1 MLKNIKV
8 GIKFLMAFLIIIV
21 ISTSVN
27 YLSLNRFQTIKRNQK
42 INENNVEEI
51 VRLFNL
57 KNNLLEMRGDLQA
70 VAYNVCSKPLKKY
83 IENITD
89 LVEDSDR
96 LMDEY
101 ENSEF
106 EYLEGEEDIFN
117 VFKTNYNEYKNNI
130 ESIIQLSQAGKYGMA
145 GKCYK
150 DMIKIEDIAIE
161 ELHKIIEINQNSSEE
176 IKIKNEDIFNKS
188 RRMVNIMAITSLI
201 VTIIMGFYM
210 SRNIIVLLNR
220 MQNYAKSLAD
230 YDLTQDIKNDRKDE
244 FGDTINAIKHIQ
256 KNLKSIVEIISGET
270 QDLSASSQELS
281 ATIEEINVK
290 VTEVNHS
297 IGAIAQGTQ
306 DTSAATEEIV
316 ASVEEVTSSMEM
328 LASSASEG
336 NNKSYE
342 IKNKAIKTKEL
353 SSASRDAAIKL
364 YNEKEKN
371 ILKAIEDVK
380 VVEEIKTMAEIISG
394 IAEQTN
400 LLSLNAAIE
409 AARAGEHG
417 KGFAVVAEEVRKLA
431 EQSSET
437 VEIIGQTILKVQKAT
452 RNLSNNASEILNFMD
467 NNVMQDYD
475 AFLSTLDNNVEDSN
489 FINRM
494 SEDIA
499 SMAQEITA
507 TMTQLNQAVENI
519 AKTAEDSSD
528 NTVSIVEGMN
538 EMVQGAD
545 QISIT
550 SESQAQLAENLNNIV
565 AKFKLQ

>member
-364 YNEKEKN
+364 YNEKERN

>member
-1 MLKNIKV
+1 M
-8 GIKFLMAFLIIIV
+8 
-21 ISTSVN
+21 ISTGVN
-27 YLSLNRFQTIKRNQK
+27 YLSLNKFQTIKDNQ
-42 INENNVEEI
+42 EI
-51 VRLFNL
+51 SEHNTQEVIRLFNL
-57 KNNLLEMRGDLQA
+57 ENNLLEIRGDLQA
-70 VAYNVCSKPLKKY
+70 IAYNMGSKSLQSY
-83 IENITD
+83 IENIYSLLD
-89 LVEDSDR
+89 HSDQ
-96 LMDEY
+96 LIEEY

-117 VFKTNYNEYKNNI
+117 TFKTNYNEYKKNI
-130 ESIIQLSQAGKYGMA
+130 ESIIQLSKVGNHSIAGKQYENA
-145 GKCYK
+145 
-150 DMIKIEDIAIE
+150 IEFRDIALR
-161 ELHKIIEINQNSSEE
+161 ELYKIMEMNQNSSEE
-176 IKIKNEDIFNKS
+176 IKIKNEDIFNQS
-188 RRMVNIMAITSLI
+188 RRIVNIMAIISLI
-201 VTIIMGFYM
+201 VTIIMGLYM
-210 SRNIIVLLNR
+210 SENIIVLLNR

-230 YDLTQDIKNDRKDE
+230 YDLTQNIKNDRKDE

-256 KNLKSIVEIISGET
+256 ENLKNIVGIISGET
-270 QDLSASSQELS
+270 QDLSASSQELL

-364 YNEKEKN
+364 YNEKERN

-380 VVEEIKTMAEIISG
+380 VVEEIKTMAEIISK

-431 EQSSET
+431 EQSSDT
-437 VEIIGQTILKVQKAT
+437 VGIIEQTILKVQKAT
-452 RNLSNNASEILNFMD
+452 RNLSDNASEILDFMD
-467 NNVMQDYD
+467 NNVIKDYD
-475 AFLSTLDNNVEDSN
+475 VFLSTLDNNVEDSN